1 MWAGRCGGNR
11 TRVRCGVAGLVGDS
25 SAFQPSS
32 FAAVMRRRN
41 DGSLNEVN
49 VDFTLDTVRKT
60 TVPPRSAANRYDA
73 VSRRLGRCKEALL
86 SYHA

>member
-1 MWAGRCGGNR
+1 M
-11 TRVRCGVAGLVGDS
+11 RVRCGVAGLVGDS

-49 VDFTLDTVRKT
+49 VDFTHATLDTVRKT
-60 TVPPRSAANRYDA
+60 TIPPRFAANCYDA
-73 VSRRLGRCKEALL
+73 VSRQLGRGKEALL
-86 SYHA
+86 LTTHD